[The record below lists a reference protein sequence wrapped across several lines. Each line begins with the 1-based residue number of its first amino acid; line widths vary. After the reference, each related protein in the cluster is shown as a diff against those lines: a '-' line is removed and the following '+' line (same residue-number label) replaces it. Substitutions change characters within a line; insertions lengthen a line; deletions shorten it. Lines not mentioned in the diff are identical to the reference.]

1 MIPLPFIL
9 NLLLLERLSPGSIG
23 RFDQSELCL
32 FEAKRRLLSLL
43 YQPIQVRCLLWYP
56 YPPNRFAED
65 PFKPIFVKILP
76 RNVHV
81 QDSPRRQTVRIVRR
95 EEIGLTE
102 IDVVYTFSRDHV
114 KNEGCGRNCQKCQH
128 PCQGFTYGS
137 RPTPT
142 GRGHTIFCRSRHFPG
157 SSGQALCSLHH
168 Q

>member
-114 KNEGCGRNCQKCQH
+114 KNEGEVDPRQ
-128 PCQGFTYGS
+128 QGVGIQSFAAHDIS
-137 RPTPT
+137 Q
-142 GRGHTIFCRSRHFPG
+142 
-157 SSGQALCSLHH
+157 GQAVKLCVPCTTSSM
-168 Q
+168 QWEQNGP